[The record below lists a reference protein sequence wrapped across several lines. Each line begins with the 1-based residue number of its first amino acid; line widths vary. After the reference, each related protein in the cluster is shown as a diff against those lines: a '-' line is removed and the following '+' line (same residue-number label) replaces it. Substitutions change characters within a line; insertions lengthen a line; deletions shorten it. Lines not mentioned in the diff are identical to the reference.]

1 MSVPSVP
8 KGKDERVGAAGVGSA
23 SAHDGQLSLNLLKQ
37 IYEDDGQEAY
47 DQESLSAVFRELRKF
62 GDLPSVSEV
71 YSVPRV
77 AAQAMTVG
85 MRPGFSID
93 IGTLKPDGTPWNL
106 EDDRDFKYLRM
117 WREEEKPFL
126 LCGSPPCNAFSKMMT
141 WNRSRMDPK
150 RHKEVMQAGRLH
162 LQRSCELY
170 REQMRDGLFFL
181 HEFSMV
187 PPV

>member
-1 MSVPSVP
+1 MLTQVSERSLAAVSIPP
-8 KGKDERVGAAGVGSA
+8 ERVGAAGVGSA

-85 MRPGFSID
+85 VRPGFSID
-93 IGTLKPDGTPWNL
+93 IGTLKPDGTPWN
-106 EDDRDFKYLRM
+106 
-117 WREEEKPFL
+117 
-126 LCGSPPCNAFSKMMT
+126 
-141 WNRSRMDPK
+141 
-150 RHKEVMQAGRLH
+150 
-162 LQRSCELY
+162 
-170 REQMRDGLFFL
+170 
-181 HEFSMV
+181 
-187 PPV
+187 